1 MVSTA
6 FFEMSGHDF
15 KPVVSKADD
24 DEEDDPVI
32 ASIKRTGCLEHHNA
46 VMECMYENRD
56 WRKCQKEVDFFRMC
70 MSKKDKKP
78 K

>member
-6 FFEMSGHDF
+6 FSEMSGHDF
-15 KPVVSKADD
+15 KPIKPTTDN

-32 ASIKRTGCLEHHNA
+32 ASIKRTGCLDLHNA
-46 VMECMYENRD
+46 IMECMYENKD
-56 WRKCQKEVDFFRMC
+56 WRKCQNEVKSFRLC

-78 K
+78 